1 MFHTSLFIDEMKE
14 SMVAKVCAQ
23 CEELYTDV
31 VRALQRDSRQWFD
44 RDWLLT
50 VSDLLTR
57 TPVHTAL
64 ASL

>member
-1 MFHTSLFIDEMKE
+1 M
-14 SMVAKVCAQ
+14 AKVCAQ